1 MLILCVIVMCL
12 LLSMQTTHYGG
23 KAMFAVWTFLMFL
36 NMSASYTLVPTC
48 TSRTFGPKHAGTNYG
63 MVFFNAVLGG
73 PLTALLS
80 QYLSGMVGYEGM
92 FYVLTGFLG
101 ISLVITFFFNE
112 RSVAGEVKSDLTKT
126 ANEGTLLKI
135 EVIDPNLS
143 KIDNLTPSLKDDVLL
158 VSFKEKL

>member
-63 MVFFNAVLGG
+63 MVFFNAVSKNNLLIQYKTNQQPAPRTLLNYLITFLISSPNLHPPIFVPQVLGG

-101 ISLVITFFFNE
+101 IS
-112 RSVAGEVKSDLTKT
+112 S
-126 ANEGTLLKI
+126 
-135 EVIDPNLS
+135 
-143 KIDNLTPSLKDDVLL
+143 
-158 VSFKEKL
+158 

>member
-1 MLILCVIVMCL
+1 M
-12 LLSMQTTHYGG
+12 
-23 KAMFAVWTFLMFL
+23 
-36 NMSASYTLVPTC
+36 
-48 TSRTFGPKHAGTNYG
+48 
-63 MVFFNAVLGG
+63 
-73 PLTALLS
+73 
-80 QYLSGMVGYEGM
+80 
-92 FYVLTGFLG
+92 
-101 ISLVITFFFNE
+101 ITFFFNE